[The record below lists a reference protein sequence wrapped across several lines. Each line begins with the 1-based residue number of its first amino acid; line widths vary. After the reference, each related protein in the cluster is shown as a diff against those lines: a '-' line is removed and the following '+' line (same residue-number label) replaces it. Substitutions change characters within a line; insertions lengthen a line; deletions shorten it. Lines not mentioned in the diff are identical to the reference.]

1 MNIKQTMQ
9 KLMRVF
15 TAVAALG
22 LIAIPAAAQY
32 PAKPIRIVVPFAAGG
47 AADAMIRIVAQ
58 PLSETLG
65 QPVLV
70 ENRPGAEAAIGG
82 EVVAKSAPDG
92 YTILFSG
99 PTTMLGVPILR
110 KNPPYDVIADFAPI
124 TSVGKFA
131 FFLVVHPSVPAKTLS
146 ELIDYARANPG
157 RLNYAT
163 GNVSAILSF
172 AQLKSFG
179 NVDMVHVPYK
189 GEALTLPALLSARV
203 QLVVG
208 TGASV
213 VPLVKEGRL
222 RALATLLPAR
232 SSLLPSVPTIAEAG
246 IPRVSMVVWAGLFA
260 PAKTPMDVIDKL
272 SREVNVILKQPD
284 VREQFEKQGVEPGG
298 STPGEL
304 GAFLK
309 QQLIDWS
316 DAARSAGLKPE

>member
-1 MNIKQTMQ
+1 MKTLIVASM
-9 KLMRVF
+9 L
-15 TAVAALG
+15 AVAFG
-22 LIAIPAAAQY
+22 VGTNAAAQG
-32 PAKPIRIVVPFAAGG
+32 PAKPIRIIVGFPAGG
-47 AADAMIRIVAQ
+47 TADAITRLIAQ

-65 QPVLV
+65 QPVV
-70 ENRPGAEAAIGG
+70 VDNRPGAEGAIAG
-82 EVVAKSAPDG
+82 EVVAKSAADG
-92 YTILFSG
+92 HALLWGGNTN
-99 PTTMLGVPILR
+99 MLGVPILR

-124 TSVGKFA
+124 TSLGKFA
-131 FFLVVHPSVPAKTLS
+131 FFLVVHPSVPANTLS

-163 GNVSAILSF
+163 ANVSAILAF

-189 GEALTLPALLSARV
+189 GEALTLPDLLSARV

-222 RALATLLPAR
+222 RALATLLPTR

-246 IPRVSMVVWAGLFA
+246 MPRVSVVVWAGLFA

-284 VREQFEKQGVEPGG
+284 VREQFEKQGFEPGG